1 MTNAYDLLSSLPENA
16 TEMPMPKYKIKCAEL
31 FKWNDWQGLG
41 WVRIFYIAGM
51 VVIGLMFL
59 LMFIAGLATGSA
71 AGILSAL
78 IFVPIFCFLLLA
90 IHRLFAE
97 VILAI
102 LIMPHQLHYLA
113 HTMKQLKVIG
123 QHQTEMMPLNPT
135 NPATHPPPL
144 VDYSYNPNQNVSLN
158 SANQQ

>member
-1 MTNAYDLLSSLPENA
+1 MAHSYDLLSSLPENA
-16 TEMPMPKYKIKCAEL
+16 TEMPMPKYKIKCNEL

-51 VVIGLMFL
+51 VVIGIMFL
-59 LMFIAGLATGSA
+59 LMFIGGLATGSVA
-71 AGILSAL
+71 AIVFTLL
-78 IFVPIFCFLLLA
+78 FVPVFCFFLLA
-90 IHRLFAE
+90 VHRLFAE

-113 HTMKQLKVIG
+113 HTMKQLRTIG
-123 QHQTEMMPLNPT
+123 QKQTEMMPLNPT

-144 VDYSYNPNQNVSLN
+144 VDYSYNPNQNVSFEPN
-158 SANQQ
+158 RQ